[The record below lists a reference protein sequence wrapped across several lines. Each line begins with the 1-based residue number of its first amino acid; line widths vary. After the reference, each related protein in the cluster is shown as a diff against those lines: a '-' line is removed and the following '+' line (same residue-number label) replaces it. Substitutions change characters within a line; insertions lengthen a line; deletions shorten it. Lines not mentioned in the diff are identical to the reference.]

1 MKHKIKRQKTAVDET
16 GYKYSITPREI
27 EKKNK
32 IYSEFNH
39 NRA

>member
-16 GYKYSITPREI
+16 GYKSSVTPREI
-27 EKKNK
+27 EKKN
-32 IYSEFNH
+32 IICSDFDH